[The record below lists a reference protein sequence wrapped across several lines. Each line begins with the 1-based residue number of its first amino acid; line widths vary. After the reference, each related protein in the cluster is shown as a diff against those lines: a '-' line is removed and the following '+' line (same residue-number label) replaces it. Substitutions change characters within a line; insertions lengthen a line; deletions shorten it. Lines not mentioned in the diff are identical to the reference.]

1 MGVLMIP
8 QIGFRSLGFLGFLTL
23 RLCLDL
29 GHTLIEEHGLP
40 SVLGLWLDLN
50 RFNLNRFNLNLR
62 HLNLVKLRSNHS
74 SINKACS
81 R

>member
-8 QIGFRSLGFLGFLTL
+8 QIGFRSLGFHNVKTL
-23 RLCLDL
+23 LMCLDL
-29 GHTLIEEHGLP
+29 GHTPIEGRGLP

-50 RFNLNRFNLNLR
+50 LFNLNRFNLNLR
-62 HLNLVKLRSNHS
+62 HLSLVKLRSNHS
-74 SINKACS
+74 STNKACS